1 MVVADYVSV
10 EITLSSKANRLT
22 ILTCA
27 ILVSASFAFH
37 AAKYWWADR
46 RLDSQSLPSMER
58 GVAMVPGDAD
68 AWDRLGRYRQWSF
81 TDPDPTAAIADF
93 QHAVQ
98 VDPLS
103 ANYWMD
109 LATAYE
115 IAGDAA
121 KARAAYEKAKSDYP
135 ISAQVEWNYGNF
147 LLRQQEFEPG
157 YQEIQKAVRGDSTL
171 MPLAISRVWR
181 SSQDVQNL
189 LDNVLPP
196 GVDAYFQALDFFQ
209 SNRLMDPALAVWQR
223 LLSLGKPFALSRAFP
238 LLEELIRED
247 RADDVRRVWQQALE
261 ASGKP
266 AAVAAN
272 GSLMWNGDFTQDFLN
287 GGLGWRWDPPLGV
300 ADSFERAPMNLPG
313 RSLRLD
319 FGGGTNLQLQ
329 MPAQYV
335 PVESNR
341 AYHFHAYIRSEGITT
356 ESGPRFGIEDPH
368 HPAELNLFTPNM
380 TGSNPW
386 QAVDLDLTTTAD
398 TRFLLI
404 YLYRP
409 PSRLFDNKLSGTV
422 WIADTTLT
430 PNDSTGRPHS

>member
-1 MVVADYVSV
+1 M
-10 EITLSSKANRLT
+10 EITLSSRTPRLT

-27 ILVSASFAFH
+27 ILVSASFVYH

-46 RLDSQSLPSMER
+46 RLDSQILPAMER

-68 AWDRLGRYRQWSF
+68 AWDRLGRFRQWSF

-93 QHAVQ
+93 QRAVQ
-98 VDPLS
+98 AEPLS

-115 IAGDAA
+115 IGGEAA
-121 KARAAYEKAKSDYP
+121 EARAAYEKARSDYP

-157 YQEIQKAVRGDSTL
+157 YREIQKAVRGDSTL
-171 MPLAISRVWR
+171 IPLAISRVWR
-181 SSQDVQNL
+181 SSQDVQTL
-189 LDNVLPP
+189 LDEVLPP
-196 GVDAYFQALDFFQ
+196 DVDAYFQALDFFQ

-223 LLSLGKPFALSRAFP
+223 LLSLRKPFALSRAFP

-247 RADDVRRVWQQALE
+247 RSDDVKRVWQQALE
-261 ASGKP
+261 ASGTP
-266 AAVAAN
+266 EAAATS
-272 GSLMWNGDFTQDFLN
+272 GSLVWNGNFTQDFLK
-287 GGLGWRWDPPLGV
+287 GGLGWRWDTPLGV
-300 ADSFERAPMNLPG
+300 ADSFDRAPMNLPG

-341 AYHFHAYIRSEGITT
+341 AYRFHAYIRTEGITT
-356 ESGPRFGIEDPH
+356 ESGLRFGIEDPH
-368 HPAELNLFTPNM
+368 HPSELYLFTPNL

-386 QAVDLDLTTTAD
+386 QPVDLDLTTTPD
-398 TRFLLI
+398 THFLLL
-404 YLYRP
+404 YLYRA
-409 PSRLFDNKLSGTV
+409 PSRLFDNKLSGTA
-422 WIADTTLT
+422 WIADVSLT
-430 PNDSTGRPHS
+430 PNESTERPHS